1 LTAAQ
6 AAAFEKRREPLGP
19 RRVPDE
25 RGEAPLASRV
35 PRAETRAAAEPTHG
49 APGVRG
55 EEAGGLAPEA
65 VTSMAEETSS
75 KKKQRVV
82 GDGSKDRTVEASTK
96 KPENFRHYNSSL
108 FARNRDI
115 HAFPEN
121 LTVGDTT
128 WSTKPTVS
136 THTPSFPGTDRH
148 RSQNEKSSLKY
159 DDADF
164 DEASPNVVSTKSG

>member
-75 KKKQRVV
+75 KKKATSWIE
-82 GDGSKDRTVEASTK
+82 GSKDRSIHQKAGKLE
-96 KPENFRHYNSSL
+96 HYNSSL

-128 WSTKPTVS
+128 WSTHSTVS

-164 DEASPNVVSTKSG
+164 DEASPNVASTKSG

>member
-75 KKKQRVV
+75 KKKQRTSCRWIE
-82 GDGSKDRTVEASTK
+82 GS
-96 KPENFRHYNSSL
+96 FRIHQKAGKLEHYNSSL

-164 DEASPNVVSTKSG
+164 DEASPNVASTKSG

>member
-82 GDGSKDRTVEASTK
+82 QMDRRIELSKR
-96 KPENFRHYNSSL
+96 P
-108 FARNRDI
+108 
-115 HAFPEN
+115 P
-121 LTVGDTT
+121 
-128 WSTKPTVS
+128 
-136 THTPSFPGTDRH
+136 
-148 RSQNEKSSLKY
+148 KSRK
-159 DDADF
+159 
-164 DEASPNVVSTKSG
+164 T